1 MASKSQ
7 FSKGSST
14 VRKITQLNN
23 DHDAESE
30 NGNSGNLATYTVH
43 LPPTPDNQPVKITME
58 RSSSQRVEDQ
68 YASSS
73 IFTGGF
79 NHKPGLIYNEFFSV
93 PFELFGPSAYGCCDP
108 SCRDSGTTG
117 LITVRRNYPFGLDP
131 MARISKRKERVMIGT
146 LNTEIGSMKEE
157 KSAELES
164 ARLTKGALVQS
175 ESLVA
180 SLHNSVLQ
188 S

>member
-23 DHDAESE
+23 DRDAESE

-73 IFTGGF
+73 MFTGGF
-79 NHKPGLIYNEFFSV
+79 NQV
-93 PFELFGPSAYGCCDP
+93 TSA
-108 SCRDSGTTG
+108 
-117 LITVRRNYPFGLDP
+117 F
-131 MARISKRKERVMIGT
+131 
-146 LNTEIGSMKEE
+146 MKEHTFWI
-157 KSAELES
+157 LNI
-164 ARLTKGALVQS
+164 T
-175 ESLVA
+175 
-180 SLHNSVLQ
+180 
-188 S
+188 